1 MTPDAKRE
9 LATAILE
16 TIRVHEESYE
26 GDFKYALSW
35 GEAAQRTCK
44 DPDLVDLVCSMCCA
58 GYVDFPEWAE
68 GVLAKSN
75 A

>member
-16 TIRVHEESYE
+16 TIRVHEDSYE

-35 GEAAQRTCK
+35 SEAAERACQ
-44 DPDLVDLVCSMCCA
+44 DPDLVDLVYSMCVA
-58 GYVDFPEWAE
+58 AYVDFPEWAE
-68 GVLAKSN
+68 RQMAKE
-75 A
+75 